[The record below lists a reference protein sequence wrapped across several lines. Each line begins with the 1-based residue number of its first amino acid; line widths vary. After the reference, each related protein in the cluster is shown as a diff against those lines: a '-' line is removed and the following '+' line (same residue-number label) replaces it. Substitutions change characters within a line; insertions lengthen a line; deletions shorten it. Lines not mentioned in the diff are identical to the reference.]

1 MNPSSLVSKVVNEAL
16 AASGDQ
22 DSEWSLARDEIV
34 LELLSDWLSKGV
46 TFEART
52 EDVGYDVSTRSKA
65 TGERPDIEKLDTL
78 GVWLSQA
85 TGQDVPTF
93 QSGSGMRAE
102 TWEERLIQNLE
113 EWIDNFSVEALGDLL
128 EEDDFDTLTETRIEI
143 EGYSEL
149 AIGCVE
155 IEVDGHCYQNGTG
168 YLGRISMLS
177 PQQFALSVSPSLLK
191 NFPIFRQV
199 YVKVGLEE
207 IVAGLDRTGCPL
219 EKNRQL

>member
-1 MNPSSLVSKVVNEAL
+1 MTTCPLVSKVVSEAL
-16 AASGDQ
+16 AASGDR

-34 LELLSDWLSKGV
+34 LELLEAWLSKRS

-52 EDVGYDVSTRSKA
+52 EDLGYDVSTRSHA
-65 TGERPDIEKLDTL
+65 TGERPNLEKIETL

-102 TWEERLIQNLE
+102 TWEERLIQGLE
-113 EWIDNFSVEALGDLL
+113 EWIDDFSAEALGDLL
-128 EEDDFDTLTETRIEI
+128 REDDFDTLSEARIEL
-143 EGYSEL
+143 EGYGDLS
-149 AIGCVE
+149 IGCVA
-155 IEVDGHCYQNGTG
+155 IEFDGHCYQTGSG
-168 YLGRISMLS
+168 YLGKISRLS

-191 NFPIFRQV
+191 SFPAFRQV

-207 IVAGLDRTGCPL
+207 IVRELGREESPP
-219 EKNRQL
+219 KMNSRI